1 MPFWPLWIDSALEIK
16 LEILDSSIGS
26 NDFEWK
32 LQSEGRC
39 WHFSKWRLMTD
50 KLVVDEKSQLA
61 GSSKANDESRRVIFS
76 LYLS

>member
-1 MPFWPLWIDSALEIK
+1 MFESERVLVFL
-16 LEILDSSIGS
+16 IGS

-50 KLVVDEKSQLA
+50 KLVIDEKSQLA